1 MTILVLVLVALG
13 GGAASIL
20 VAPTRSGIGAA
31 IGLGTALAAVII
43 ALVLPTDDG
52 IATGGASLTSSGLV
66 RLTAL
71 GWSIGALGVGLL
83 ELAGRRRVV
92 TGPALVG
99 LGTAIVA
106 VAVHDPA
113 TGFAALGGGGLAA
126 ILVPGLAGWRGHGG
140 DPAHLPTVSR
150 GSWAVIGSALLGIAV
165 IAWAASP
172 VGPLANGPPTGDP
185 ETRAA
190 TSLAVLG
197 VVAAVAL
204 RSGLIPAHVWAA
216 RFTEGVSPLAIPAA
230 LIWGPAAFMLVAL
243 DWGQVA
249 IGPTTLDPIV
259 RALIV
264 GAGVASILIGGLAA
278 LLHDDLEH
286 ILGYSILQDAG
297 IAILAFASLHTEA
310 ADAARDWL
318 LASAMLKT
326 ALAAWVSAMRSTF
339 GAHRL
344 VDLRGWVSRAPGLAV
359 AIGLIWLGAVGLPGM
374 ALFAARA
381 ALIGFAVSGW
391 PGTILLVL
399 AVLAPALVL
408 GRVLAIGSGAPSAAV
423 AAAPSWRPRWRGGR
437 EAGWSG
443 RPLRALASA
452 LPVEIRANRTPL
464 IALLAIILA
473 VLAFGVAIVG
483 VTV

>member
-1 MTILVLVLVALG
+1 MTLLLLVVVALG
-13 GGAASIL
+13 GGVASIL
-20 VAPTRSGIGAA
+20 VVPARPGVGTA
-31 IGLGTALAAVII
+31 IGLLTGLATVAI
-43 ALVLPTDDG
+43 AFALPTDDAV
-52 IATGGASLTSSGLV
+52 ATGGATLTSSGLI

-71 GWSIGALGVGLL
+71 GWSIGTLAVGLL
-83 ELAGRRRVV
+83 ELSGRRRVV

-99 LGTAIVA
+99 LGAAIVA
-106 VAVHDPA
+106 VSVHDPA

-126 ILVPGLAGWRGHGG
+126 ILLPGLAGWRGRGG

-150 GSWAVIGSALLGIAV
+150 GVWVVVGSALLGIAV

-172 VGPLANGPPTGDP
+172 VGPLANGPPTSDP
-185 ETRAA
+185 ETRTA

-197 VVAAVAL
+197 IVAAAAL

-249 IGPTTLDPIV
+249 IGPTTLDPLI
-259 RALIV
+259 RALII
-264 GAGVASILIGGLAA
+264 GAGVASVVIGGLAA

-310 ADAARDWL
+310 VDAARDWL
-318 LASAMLKT
+318 IATAALKT
-326 ALAAWVSAMRSTF
+326 ALAVWVSAMRSTF

-344 VDLRGWVSRAPGLAV
+344 VDLRGWVNRAPGLAV
-359 AIGLIWLGAVGLPGM
+359 ALGVIWLGAVGLPGM

-381 ALIGFAVSGW
+381 TLVAASVSGW
-391 PGTILLVL
+391 PGAVLLVL
-399 AVLAPALVL
+399 AFSPALYL
-408 GRVLAIGSGAPSAAV
+408 GRVLAIGAGTASPAIAAT
-423 AAAPSWRPRWRGGR
+423 PSWRPRWRGGR
-437 EAGWSG
+437 VDGWSS
-443 RPLRALASA
+443 RPLRALAWA
-452 LPVEIRANRTPL
+452 LPAEIRANRTPL
-464 IALLAIILA
+464 IALLAIVIA

-483 VTV
+483 VAV